1 MIAYVCIIVNQTSSS
16 FGMSTR
22 VSPST
27 TGTQPGIGK
36 GDRKR
41 RMQGFE
47 VLQAKVDAKINSPD
61 NATASADSGSGMS
74 TGATMTTEADDPS
87 VAAAISAHR
96 GREAV
101 RDKRPRGGLAPSL
114 LGLLWEHQLPAA
126 LAAGVALAAKASEQ
140 EAASAAAMSRVLGDD
155 TEAWGGGG
163 ERRAGG
169 EGPASTA
176 AALVF
181 AAVRQVCEGL
191 EIGLRGFLGGGSIVY
206 CKSCKSC

>member
-1 MIAYVCIIVNQTSSS
+1 MPTPAP
-16 FGMSTR
+16 
-22 VSPST
+22 PST
-27 TGTQPGIGK
+27 TGIQPGIGK

-41 RMQGFE
+41 RLQGFE
-47 VLQAKVDAKINSPD
+47 VLQAKVDAKINGPD
-61 NATASADSGSGMS
+61 SATASAAGTDSSSGSK
-74 TGATMTTEADDPS
+74 TGGTMTTEADDPS

-114 LGLLWEHQLPAA
+114 LGLLWEHQLPAS

-140 EAASAAAMSRVLGDD
+140 EAASAAAMSRVFGDD
-155 TEAWGGGG
+155 AEAWGGEG
-163 ERRAGG
+163 ERGAGG

-181 AAVRQVCEGL
+181 AAVRQVREG
-191 EIGLRGFLGGGSIVY
+191 F
-206 CKSCKSC
+206 